1 MKFNLRTKLFI
12 GFMALNLTVSFLLG
26 YMLYR
31 TSSHMFFENFR
42 AHKLSL
48 ARAISTALD
57 PAEHSGFTSARSMNT
72 TAYARSIR
80 LVSTIAKKESDIRYI
95 YTLNLNPADG
105 KLYYALDGNIPPQ
118 DIIWFETPSLAFD
131 WFIGK
136 EGALTV
142 EYNYSFF
149 TNDFTVDT
157 DAGKIAI
164 RMVNDP
170 AKKQVLIQGT
180 PMFTV
185 RTADPLSA
193 DTPLGV
199 CSKDTVVR
207 TGDITINGKS
217 LKCTFTYAPKNTPSS
232 EPGQDFVESDDII
245 RKTLGYIREGKD
257 HIDDKVQRGAF
268 GSYITA
274 YSTILDGNGRG
285 TGIVCVDINAK
296 EVDAFRR
303 NILAV
308 GIAVFFFTLILS
320 TVLTI
325 ILSKHFTRPLARLMN
340 GVNAIVRGDMNS
352 RVEVMG
358 GDEFTRLAESF
369 NNMVD
374 TIQASTSERERL
386 IEEISRLNEGLERR
400 VAERTMTVNAQTAEL
415 NRQMMMARRIQLSL
429 LPATLPDI
437 DAVSL
442 SFKYQP
448 VMAVGGDF
456 IDFFCD
462 GRSLT
467 VFICDVSGH
476 GVAAAFLAAMVKM
489 SLPECYS
496 AGSDTAEAVK
506 RLYRMLSGKMGGHF
520 ISAIFC
526 HIDLASGDMIST
538 NAGHPAAFVV
548 RGDGSM
554 EYLGHRGTVICED
567 FPLTHT
573 NITTRLEKGD
583 KIVLYTDGIIE
594 ARDRNYEMYGEKAL
608 EDLVKCNS
616 RLDVTGLCDAIYTA
630 AVSHVGSQ
638 SPEFEDDMTVMVLEY
653 RG

>member
-1 MKFNLRTKLFI
+1 
-12 GFMALNLTVSFLLG
+12 
-26 YMLYR
+26 
-31 TSSHMFFENFR
+31 
-42 AHKLSL
+42 
-48 ARAISTALD
+48 
-57 PAEHSGFTSARSMNT
+57 
-72 TAYARSIR
+72 
-80 LVSTIAKKESDIRYI
+80 
-95 YTLNLNPADG
+95 
-105 KLYYALDGNIPPQ
+105 
-118 DIIWFETPSLAFD
+118 
-131 WFIGK
+131 
-136 EGALTV
+136 
-142 EYNYSFF
+142 
-149 TNDFTVDT
+149 
-157 DAGKIAI
+157 
-164 RMVNDP
+164 
-170 AKKQVLIQGT
+170 
-180 PMFTV
+180 
-185 RTADPLSA
+185 
-193 DTPLGV
+193 
-199 CSKDTVVR
+199 
-207 TGDITINGKS
+207 
-217 LKCTFTYAPKNTPSS
+217 
-232 EPGQDFVESDDII
+232 
-245 RKTLGYIREGKD
+245 
-257 HIDDKVQRGAF
+257 
-268 GSYITA
+268 
-274 YSTILDGNGRG
+274 
-285 TGIVCVDINAK
+285 
-296 EVDAFRR
+296 
-303 NILAV
+303 
-308 GIAVFFFTLILS
+308 
-320 TVLTI
+320 
-325 ILSKHFTRPLARLMN
+325 
-340 GVNAIVRGDMNS
+340 
-352 RVEVMG
+352 
-358 GDEFTRLAESF
+358 
-369 NNMVD
+369 
-374 TIQASTSERERL
+374 ERL

-462 GRSLT
+462 GGSLT

-573 NITTRLEKGD
+573 NVTTRLKNGD

-594 ARDRNYEMYGEKAL
+594 ARDRNYDMYGEKAL
-608 EDLVKCNS
+608 EDLVKDNS

-630 AVSHVGSQ
+630 AVSHVGAQ

-653 RG
+653 NG